1 MERTRGAPLNAGEQT
16 DNNQQGEKLSE
27 HEMHVHGAHDHA
39 VEHEGHKRGLGQQ
52 VAIFSAV
59 LATVGAIVSFLGG
72 HTQNNALL
80 YKNEAVLKRT
90 EASDQWNF
98 YQAKSMKQNL
108 AELAAGIA
116 TDPGKT
122 TKYRAEVQRYASEKA
137 DIEKKARELETE
149 TASFNRL
156 SETAMHP
163 HHFLSISMTLLQ
175 IAIALAS
182 ITVLTQKRWLLA
194 GAALAALG
202 GAVLGIVAW
211 I

>member
-1 MERTRGAPLNAGEQT
+1 
-16 DNNQQGEKLSE
+16 
-27 HEMHVHGAHDHA
+27 MHVHGAHDHA

-59 LATVGAIVSFLGG
+59 LATIGAIVSFLGG

-80 YKNEAVLKRT
+80 YKNEAVLKRA

-108 AELAAGIA
+108 AELASTITA
-116 TDPGKT
+116 DPEKLA
-122 TKYRAEVQRYASEKA
+122 KYRGEAQRYANEKK
-137 DIEKKARELETE
+137 DIEKEARSLEAQAT
-149 TASFNRL
+149 SFNRQ
-156 SETAMHP
+156 SETALHP

-194 GAALAALG
+194 GAAVSALA

-211 I
+211 V

>member
-1 MERTRGAPLNAGEQT
+1 MSG
-16 DNNQQGEKLSE
+16 

-80 YKNEAVLKRT
+80 FKNEAVLKRA

-108 AELAAGIA
+108 AELASTIA
-116 TDPGKT
+116 TDPEKAA
-122 TKYRAEVQRYASEKA
+122 KYRGEAQRYASEKK
-137 DIEKKARELETE
+137 DIEKEARALEAKA
-149 TASFNRL
+149 ADFNKQ
-156 SETAMHP
+156 SETALHP

-194 GAALAALG
+194 AAAVSALA

-211 I
+211 V